1 MVAWRKTAII
11 SDTGTSTE
19 NRETDV
25 IYKQES
31 VVVYFNMSGVFV
43 EKSLKVFD
51 FILPN
56 SNSPSAN
63 GAT

>member
-1 MVAWRKTAII
+1 MALKKTATIFN
-11 SDTGTSTE
+11 TGTSTE
-19 NRETDV
+19 NSTTDV
-25 IYKQES
+25 IYTQES
-31 VVVYFNMSGVFV
+31 VIVYFNLSGVFI

-51 FILPN
+51 FISPN